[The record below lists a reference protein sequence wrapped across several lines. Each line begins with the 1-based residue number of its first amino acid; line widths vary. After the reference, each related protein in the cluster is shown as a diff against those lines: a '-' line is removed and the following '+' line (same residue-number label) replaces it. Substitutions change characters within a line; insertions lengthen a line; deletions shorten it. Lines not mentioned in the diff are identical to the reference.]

1 MIVKI
6 TREKSNLHETLGVLN
21 VQSDK
26 AETVFSCHTLEL
38 PWLLNER
45 RVSCV
50 PLGFYEVRKRFS
62 LKYGSHLHLQNVSNR
77 DMILI
82 HAGNFFTQTNGCIL
96 VGRHVIDLNND
107 TVLDVT
113 DSKRTLRQL
122 LSVLPNQFYLSI
134 ESVSIQ
140 P

>member
-1 MIVKI
+1 MIVQI
-6 TREKSNLHETLGVLN
+6 TRVKANLHETLGVL
-21 VQSDK
+21 VVKGDK
-26 AETVFSCHTLEL
+26 GETLFTCNSLEL

-50 PLGFYEVRKRFS
+50 PLGFYNVVKRWS
-62 LKYGSHLHLQNVSNR
+62 LKYGSHFHLTNVSNR

-82 HAGNFFTQTNGCIL
+82 HAGNFFYQTNGCIL
-96 VGRHVIDLNND
+96 VGRQVMDLNND

-113 DSKRTLRQL
+113 DSKRTLANL
-122 LSVLPNQFYLSI
+122 VKILPNTFYCSI
-134 ESVSIQ
+134 EEANIK